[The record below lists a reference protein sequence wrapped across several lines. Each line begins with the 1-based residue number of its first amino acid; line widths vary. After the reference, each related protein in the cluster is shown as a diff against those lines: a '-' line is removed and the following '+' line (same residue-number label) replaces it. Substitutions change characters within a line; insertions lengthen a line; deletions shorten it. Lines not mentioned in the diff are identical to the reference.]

1 MTITLLPPQFTGRD
15 ILAFARSLPALYLR
29 LRYDSRGDASTRCV
43 LEACRTLP
51 RARKVIDGIFKST
64 RSRRAISSAKR
75 VQWPT
80 SSRKT
85 PKKLYVLWNVTVRRA
100 AVRSRVWLSLY
111 LNSCRYYFAQPIKTA
126 NTATVSATPCAKIA
140 VQRLRPD
147 SRKTPPSTK
156 PEYVLSS
163 TPDGPL

>member
-1 MTITLLPPQFTGRD
+1 MRHKVKGSDRVTFSLGETITPGDDNHLLPPQFTGRD

-75 VQWPT
+75 VQWPI
-80 SSRKT
+80 SPPENSEKT
-85 PKKLYVLWNVTVRRA
+85 ICRMECERA
-100 AVRSRVWLSLY
+100 PGGGSLQSLVKPLSKFVPAL
-111 LNSCRYYFAQPIKTA
+111 LCPAHKDGKHCNCIGNSVC
-126 NTATVSATPCAKIA
+126 
-140 VQRLRPD
+140 
-147 SRKTPPSTK
+147 
-156 PEYVLSS
+156 
-163 TPDGPL
+163 